1 MRIFLPLLLLLST
14 FASPAAAPA
23 QAAPAQAVPTQ
34 VTPAQATVGASA
46 ETRPAP
52 APNDYS
58 KPENWLC
65 LPGRQD
71 ACAVD
76 LTTTVIAADGSMSK
90 ESWTAPTNPKI
101 DCFYVYP
108 TVSLE
113 PTISSDMMQGPAEKS
128 VVRTQFA
135 RFGQVCRQFAPMYR
149 QVTMFGLLAR
159 MGGRPIPQAQVLA
172 YSDVA
177 DAWHYYLEHDNHGR
191 GVILIGHSQGG
202 NLLRQL
208 IQNEIDGKPI
218 ESRIVAAALVG
229 ATVAVP
235 RNAVVGG
242 SFTHMPLCRSASQ
255 TGCIITYESFPA
267 DYPPT
272 PGGLFGAATG
282 EGMVAACTN
291 PAALGGG
298 SGVLHAYLS
307 AHAREWVNVAQPGA
321 WLKADKPVTTPFVS
335 LPGMLTAECA
345 TSDGLNYLA
354 VTVNKSEADARTG
367 DIHGEVVVAGQVRR
381 EWGLH
386 TVDMSLAQGNLIQ
399 IFAQQS
405 KAWLAA
411 QH

>member
-1 MRIFLPLLLLLST
+1 MRKFLDLLPLLSALA
-14 FASPAAAPA
+14 FPALVL
-23 QAAPAQAVPTQ
+23 AQAVPTQ

-46 ETRPAP
+46 AVSPAP

-65 LPGRQD
+65 LPERQD

-76 LTTTVIAADGSMSK
+76 LTTTVIATDGKMR
-90 ESWTAPTNPKI
+90 EEAWTPAVDPKV

-113 PTISSDMMQGPAEKS
+113 PMISSDMMQGPAEKA
-128 VVRTQFA
+128 VVRTQLA
-135 RFGQVCRQFAPMYR
+135 RFGSVCRLFAPMYR

-159 MGGRPIPQAQVLA
+159 MSGKPIPQAQALA

-191 GVILIGHSQGG
+191 GVILIGHSQGAG
-202 NLLRQL
+202 LLRQL
-208 IQNEIDGKPI
+208 LQKEIDGKPI
-218 ESRIVAAALVG
+218 ESRIVVAALVG
-229 ATVAVP
+229 GTVDVP
-235 RNAVVGG
+235 KGADVGG
-242 SFTHMPLCRSASQ
+242 SFKHMSLCRSASQ
-255 TGCIITYESFPA
+255 MGCIITYESFPA
-267 DYPPT
+267 DYPPA
-272 PGGLFGAATG
+272 PGGLFGAAAG

-298 SGVLHAYLS
+298 SGRLHAYLS
-307 AHAREWVNVAQPGA
+307 THVREWVNAAQPGA
-321 WLKADKPVTTPFVS
+321 WLKSGKLVTTPFVS

-345 TSDGLNYLA
+345 TSNGLNYLA
-354 VTVNKSEADARTG
+354 VTVHKSPTDARTG
-367 DIHGEVVVAGQVRR
+367 DIHGEVVVGGQVRR

-386 TVDMSLAQGNLIQ
+386 IVDMNLAQGNLIE
-399 IFAQQS
+399 IFAQQA

-411 QH
+411 KH

>member
-1 MRIFLPLLLLLST
+1 MHRFLPLLLLIPT
-14 FASPAAAPA
+14 IASPAASPA
-23 QAAPAQAVPTQ
+23 QAAPTQ

-46 ETRPAP
+46 AAPPAP
-52 APNDYS
+52 APTDYS
-58 KPENWLC
+58 NPEYWLC

-76 LTTTVIAADGSMSK
+76 LATTVIAADGSMTP
-90 ESWTAPTNPKI
+90 EAWTASTDPKV

-113 PTISSDMMQGPAEKS
+113 PTISSDMTQGPAEKA

-149 QVTMFGLLAR
+149 QVTMLGLLAR
-159 MGGRPIPQAQVLA
+159 MGGRPIPQAQALA

-177 DAWHYYLEHDNHGR
+177 DAWHYYLQHDNHGR

-208 IQNEIDGKPI
+208 VQKEIDGKPI
-218 ESRIVAAALVG
+218 ESRIVVAALVG

-235 RNAVVGG
+235 RNADVGG
-242 SFTHMPLCRSASQ
+242 SFTHMPLCRSALQ

-267 DYPPT
+267 DYPPA
-272 PGGLFGAATG
+272 PGGLFGEASG
-282 EGMVAACTN
+282 DNMVAACTN

-307 AHAREWVNVAQPGA
+307 THVREWVNAAQPGA

-335 LPGMLTAECA
+335 LPGMLTSQCA
-345 TSDGLNYLA
+345 TSNGLNYLA
-354 VTVNKSEADARTG
+354 VTVNKSDADERTG
-367 DIHGEVVVAGQVRR
+367 DIHGEVVAGGQVRR

-386 TVDMSLAQGNLIQ
+386 IVDMNLAQGNLIE

-405 KAWLAA
+405 KAWLAG

>member
-1 MRIFLPLLLLLST
+1 MRSFLPLFLLLST
-14 FASPAAAPA
+14 CAAPVAASA
-23 QAAPAQAVPTQ
+23 QATTTQ
-34 VTPAQATVGASA
+34 VTAGQASVGAGATTS
-46 ETRPAP
+46 P

-58 KPENWLC
+58 QPENWLC

-76 LTTTVIAADGSMSK
+76 LTTTVIAADGSMTK
-90 ESWTAPTNPKI
+90 EAWMAAADPKV

-113 PTISSDMMQGPAEKS
+113 PGISADMTQGPSEKA
-128 VVRTQFA
+128 VARTQFA
-135 RFGQVCRQFAPMYR
+135 RFAQVCRLFAPMYR
-149 QVTMFGLLAR
+149 QVTMMGLLAR
-159 MGGRPIPQAQVLA
+159 MGGRPIPQAQALA
-172 YSDVA
+172 YHDVA
-177 DAWHYYLEHDNHGR
+177 DAWHYYLEHQNHGR

-235 RNAVVGG
+235 KGADVGG
-242 SFTHMPLCRSASQ
+242 SFSHMPLCRSASQ

-267 DYPPT
+267 DFPPA
-272 PGGLFGAATG
+272 PGGLFGAASG

-298 SGVLHAYLS
+298 RGVLNAYLPTHS
-307 AHAREWVNVAQPGA
+307 RTWVNAAQPGE
-321 WLKADKPVTTPFVS
+321 WLKTPKPVTTPFVS
-335 LPGMLTAECA
+335 LPGMMTAQCA
-345 TSDGLNYLA
+345 TSNGLNYLA
-354 VTVNKSEADARTG
+354 ITVNKSSADARTG
-367 DIHGEVVVAGQVRR
+367 DIHGEVVVGGKVRR

-386 TVDMSLAQGNLIQ
+386 VLDISLTQGNLVS
-399 IFAQQS
+399 IFGQQS

>member
-1 MRIFLPLLLLLST
+1 MRMFVPLLLLVST
-14 FASPAAAPA
+14 LASPAVSPA
-23 QAAPAQAVPTQ
+23 QAAPTQ
-34 VTPAQATVGASA
+34 ITPAQATVGSSA
-46 ETRPAP
+46 ATPPTP

-76 LTTTVIAADGSMSK
+76 LTTTVIAADGSMKK
-90 ESWTAPTNPKI
+90 ESWAPATDSKV

-113 PTISSDMMQGPAEKS
+113 PKISSDMTQGPAEKA

-135 RFGQVCRQFAPMYR
+135 RFGSVCRLFAPMYR

-159 MGGRPIPQAQVLA
+159 MGGKPIPQAQMLA
-172 YSDVA
+172 FSDVV

-208 IQNEIDGKPI
+208 VQNEIDGKPI
-218 ESRIVAAALVG
+218 ERRIVAAALLG

-235 RNAVVGG
+235 KGADVGG

-267 DYPPT
+267 DFPPA
-272 PGGLFGAATG
+272 PGGLFGAAAG
-282 EGMVAACTN
+282 DNMVAACTN
-291 PAALGGG
+291 PAALAGG
-298 SGVLHAYLS
+298 SGALHAYLS
-307 AHAREWVNVAQPGA
+307 AHAHEWVNVAQPGA
-321 WLKADKPVTTPFVS
+321 WLKTEKPVTTPFVS

-345 TSDGLNYLA
+345 SSNGLHYLA
-354 VTVNKSEADARTG
+354 VTVNKSDADARTG
-367 DIHGEVVVAGQVRR
+367 DIHGEVVVNGQVRR

-386 TVDMSLAQGNLIQ
+386 TVDMSLAQGNLISV
-399 IFAQQS
+399 FAQQS
-405 KAWLAA
+405 KAWLAG
-411 QH
+411 QHQ

>member
-1 MRIFLPLLLLLST
+1 MHRFLPSFLFLTT
-14 FASPAAAPA
+14 FAFPAAWPA
-23 QAAPAQAVPTQ
+23 QTAPTK

-46 ETRPAP
+46 AP
-52 APNDYS
+52 APNDYA

-76 LTTTVIAADGSMSK
+76 LTTTVIAFDGSMR
-90 ESWTAPTNPKI
+90 EEPWTAANDPKV

-113 PTISSDMMQGPAEKS
+113 PTISSDMNQGPAEKA

-135 RFGQVCRQFAPMYR
+135 RFGSVCRMYAPMYR
-149 QVTMFGLLAR
+149 QVTMLGLLAR
-159 MGGRPIPQAQVLA
+159 MGGRPNPQAQALA

-177 DAWHYYLEHDNHGR
+177 DAWHYYLEHDNHRR

-208 IQNEIDGKPI
+208 IQKEIDGKPI

-235 RNAVVGG
+235 KGADVGG

-255 TGCIITYESFPA
+255 TGCIITYASFPA

-272 PGGLFGAATG
+272 PGGLFGAAAG
-282 EGMVAACTN
+282 ENMVAACTN

-307 AHAREWVNVAQPGA
+307 AHVREWVNAAQPGA
-321 WLKADKPVTTPFVS
+321 WLKADKPITTPFVS

-345 TSDGLNYLA
+345 TSNGLNYLA
-354 VTVNKSEADARTG
+354 VSVNKSAADARTG
-367 DIHGEVVVAGQVRR
+367 DIHGEVVVGAQVRR

-386 TVDMSLAQGNLIQ
+386 TVDMNLAQGNLIE

-411 QH
+411 EH

>member
-1 MRIFLPLLLLLST
+1 MRRFLSLAVLLSA
-14 FASPAAAPA
+14 FASAAALAA
-23 QAAPAQAVPTQ
+23 QTAPTQ
-34 VTPAQATVGASA
+34 ITPAQATVGANVVA
-46 ETRPAP
+46 PPAL

-58 KPENWLC
+58 MPGNWLC

-76 LTTTVIAADGSMSK
+76 LTTTVIASDGSMTK
-90 ESWTAPTNPKI
+90 ESWTAAANPKV

-113 PTISSDMMQGPAEKS
+113 PTISSDMTQGPAEKG
-128 VVRTQFA
+128 VVRSQFA
-135 RFGQVCRQFAPMYR
+135 RFGQVCRRFAPMYR
-149 QVTMFGLLAR
+149 QVTMLGLLAR
-159 MGGRPIPQAQVLA
+159 MGGRPIPQAQALA
-172 YSDVA
+172 YNDVA

-208 IQNEIDGKPI
+208 LQKEIDGKPI

-229 ATVAVP
+229 STVAVP
-235 RNAVVGG
+235 KGADVGG

-255 TGCIITYESFPA
+255 TGCIITYESFPS

-272 PGGLFGAATG
+272 PGGLFGAAAG
-282 EGMVAACTN
+282 DNMVAACTN
-291 PAALGGG
+291 PAALSGG

-307 AHAREWVNVAQPGA
+307 AHVGEWVNVAQPGA
-321 WLKADKPVTTPFVS
+321 WLKVEKPVTTPFVS
-335 LPGMLTAECA
+335 LPGMLSAECA
-345 TSDGLNYLA
+345 TSNGLNYLA
-354 VTVNKSEADARTG
+354 VSVNKSDADARTG
-367 DIHGEVVVAGQVRR
+367 EIHGEVVVGGQVRR

-386 TVDMSLAQGNLIQ
+386 IVDMNLAQGNLIE
-399 IFAQQS
+399 IFGQQS

-411 QH
+411 RH

>member
-1 MRIFLPLLLLLST
+1 MMRNSLPLLLLLST
-14 FASPAAAPA
+14 FAAPAAAPA
-23 QAAPAQAVPTQ
+23 QAASPQVLPTQ
-34 VTPAQATVGASA
+34 TAGTASA
-46 ETRPAP
+46 ATPPAP

-76 LTTTVIAADGSMSK
+76 LTTTVIAADGSMTK
-90 ESWTAPTNPKI
+90 EAWTAAADPPV

-113 PTISSDMMQGPAEKS
+113 PAISADMMQGPAEKA
-128 VVRTQFA
+128 VVRTQLA
-135 RFGQVCRQFAPMYR
+135 RFGSVCRLFAPMYR

-159 MGGRPIPQAQVLA
+159 LSGRPVSQAQALA

-191 GVILIGHSQGG
+191 GVFLIGHSQGA
-202 NLLRQL
+202 NVLRKL
-208 IQNEIDGKPI
+208 IENEIDGKPI

-229 ATVAVP
+229 GTVAVP
-235 RNAVVGG
+235 RGADVGG
-242 SFTHMPLCRSASQ
+242 SFAHMPLCRSASQ

-272 PGGLFGAATG
+272 PGGLFGAADG

-291 PAALGGG
+291 PAALAGG
-298 SGVLHAYLS
+298 SGVLNAYLS
-307 AHAREWVNVAQPGA
+307 THVHEWVNTVQPGE
-321 WLKADKPVTTPFVS
+321 WLKVPKPVDTPFVS

-345 TSDGLNYLA
+345 TSNGLNYLA
-354 VTVNKSEADARTG
+354 VIVHKSEADARTG
-367 DIHGEVVVAGQVRR
+367 DIHGEVVVNGAVLR

-386 TVDMSLAQGNLIQ
+386 VLDMNLAQGNLIE
-399 IFAQQS
+399 IFQQQV
-405 KAWLAA
+405 KAWLAG

>member
-1 MRIFLPLLLLLST
+1 MNRFLLLLLLIST
-14 FASPAAAPA
+14 FAARAIAQAQSAPPNDVAQAGAAAAP
-23 QAAPAQAVPTQ
+23 T
-34 VTPAQATVGASA
+34 
-46 ETRPAP
+46 P
-52 APNDYS
+52 APNDYA

-76 LTTTVIAADGSMSK
+76 LTTTVIAADGSMAK
-90 ESWTAPTNPKI
+90 EPWTAAHDPPV

-113 PTISSDMMQGPAEKS
+113 PTISSDMMQGPAEKG

-135 RFGQVCRQFAPMYR
+135 RFGQVCRLFAPMYR
-149 QVTMFGLLAR
+149 QVTMMGLLAR
-159 MGGRPIPQAQVLA
+159 MTGRPIPQAQALA
-172 YSDVA
+172 YNDVA
-177 DAWHYYLEHDNHGR
+177 DAWHYYLDHDNHGR

-208 IQNEIDGKPI
+208 IQKEIDGKPI
-218 ESRIVAAALVG
+218 ESRIVAAALLG

-235 RNAVVGG
+235 KGADVGG
-242 SFTHMPLCRSASQ
+242 SFKHMPMCRSASQ
-255 TGCIITYESFPA
+255 TGCVITYESFPA
-267 DYPPT
+267 DYPPAV
-272 PGGLFGAATG
+272 GGLFGAAAG

-291 PAALGGG
+291 PAALAGGDG
-298 SGVLHAYLS
+298 TLHAYLS
-307 AHAREWVNVAQPGA
+307 THVREWVNAAQPGA

-345 TSDGLNYLA
+345 TSNGLNYLA
-354 VTVNKSEADARTG
+354 VKVNKSEADARTG
-367 DIHGEVVVAGQVRR
+367 DIHGEVVVGGQVRR

-386 TVDMSLAQGNLIQ
+386 IVDVNLAQGNLID

-411 QH
+411 RH

>member
-1 MRIFLPLLLLLST
+1 MRRFLPILLLFST
-14 FASPAAAPA
+14 LASPAATLA
-23 QAAPAQAVPTQ
+23 QAAPTQ
-34 VTPAQATVGASA
+34 ITPAQATVGADA
-46 ETRPAP
+46 AGPPPP

-76 LTTTVIAADGSMSK
+76 LTTTVIAADGSMTK
-90 ESWTAPTNPKI
+90 ESWTAAADPKI

-113 PTISSDMMQGPAEKS
+113 PTISSDMTQGPAEKG
-128 VVRTQFA
+128 VVRSQFA
-135 RFGQVCRQFAPMYR
+135 RFGQVCRLFAPMYR
-149 QVTMFGLLAR
+149 QVTMMGLLAR
-159 MGGRPIPQAQVLA
+159 MGGRPIPEAQALA
-172 YSDVA
+172 YRDVA

-202 NLLRQL
+202 NVLRQL
-208 IQNEIDGKPI
+208 LQKEIDGKPT
-218 ESRIVAAALVG
+218 ESQIVAAALVG

-235 RNAVVGG
+235 KGADVGG

-267 DYPPT
+267 DFPPA
-272 PGGLFGAATG
+272 PGGLFGAAPG
-282 EGMVAACTN
+282 ESMVAACTN

-307 AHAREWVNVAQPGA
+307 AHVREWANVAQPGA
-321 WLKADKPVTTPFVS
+321 WLKAEKPVTTPFVS
-335 LPGMLTAECA
+335 LPGMLTSECA
-345 TSDGLNYLA
+345 TSNGLNYLA

-367 DIHGEVVVAGQVRR
+367 DIHGEVVVGGQVRR

-386 TVDMSLAQGNLIQ
+386 IVDINLAQGNLID
-399 IFAQQS
+399 IFRKQE
-405 KAWLAA
+405 KVWLAA